1 MVFDRDNQSSPDRR
15 VGDCTTPHL
24 ARCFAY
30 ASFLLKEPV
39 TRPLTF
45 RYVGALLAIAGLL
58 IAGQLLVQHALEA
71 QQGDARVVNIA
82 GKQRMLSQRL
92 CMLLQG
98 GRTADVPAVVDEWE
112 ATQRYLATR
121 DNAPPITAMFAQIA
135 SDHRAMVTA
144 ARAGDAQGACS
155 HADAFLVGMDRIVTE
170 YEREARARVIALGR
184 VELVLL
190 GLALSVLALE
200 GAFVFR
206 PGVAALRRYLAE
218 RDDAGRQLVQVA
230 DREEQRLAHDLHDGV
245 SQHLVGTSYLL
256 EAMRGDANE
265 PQRAQLEE
273 VAKLLAEAI
282 DQTRHL
288 ARGLY
293 PPSLTSD
300 GLAAAL
306 GELAARVEHVYG
318 VRCHIAISSEPSS
331 PARDHLYRIAREA
344 VLNAAKHARGST
356 IDITLA
362 RSGGELVLCVRDDGV
377 GIDATRSEG
386 LGLRMIESRAKMLG
400 AVLEVAAGDPRGT
413 IVTCTLPNA

>member
-1 MVFDRDNQSSPDRR
+1 
-15 VGDCTTPHL
+15 
-24 ARCFAY
+24 
-30 ASFLLKEPV
+30 V

-92 CMLLQG
+92 CMLLQS

-112 ATQRYLATR
+112 TTQRYLATR
-121 DNAPPITAMFAQIA
+121 DNPPPIAAALARIA
-135 SDHRAMVTA
+135 SDHRAMVAA
-144 ARAGDAQGACS
+144 ARAGDAPEACS
-155 HADAFLVGMDRIVTE
+155 HADAFLVGMDEIVTE

-184 VELVLL
+184 VELAL
-190 GLALSVLALE
+190 LALALAVLALE

-218 RDDAGRQLVQVA
+218 RDDAGRQLVNVA

-245 SQHLVGTSYLL
+245 GQHLVGTSYLL
-256 EAMRGDANE
+256 EAARGDAND
-265 PQRAQLEE
+265 PQLEE
-273 VAKLLAEAI
+273 VAKLLGEAI

-288 ARGLY
+288 ARGLC

-306 GELAARVEHVYG
+306 GELATRVEHIYG
-318 VRCHIAISSEPSS
+318 VQCHVAISNEPSS
-331 PARDHLYRIAREA
+331 AARDHLYRIAREA
-344 VLNAAKHARGST
+344 VLNAAKHAHGST
-356 IDITLA
+356 IDVTLA
-362 RSGGELVLCVRDDGV
+362 RSGGELVMCVRDDGV
-377 GIDATRSEG
+377 GIAANRGEG
-386 LGLRMIESRAKMLG
+386 LGLRMIEFRARMLG
-400 AVLEVAAGDPRGT
+400 AVLEVSATQPRGT
-413 IVTCTLPNA
+413 IVTCTLPSS